1 MSVPLWLL
9 DDAAQF
15 CTEIEALVP
24 KLGYHVAL
32 TGGCLYKSGPRLDCD
47 LVFYQIRSGVII
59 ARPSEVMYA
68 LERDGLLDPGWTG
81 GGWRFVGK
89 YGERKVD
96 LLFPEQH

>member
-15 CTEIEALVP
+15 CTEIEAIVP

-47 LVFYQIRSGVII
+47 LVFYRIRSGTTI
-59 ARPSEVMYA
+59 ARPSEVMQELQRA
-68 LERDGLLDPGWTG
+68 RLVSDGWGG

-96 LLFPEQH
+96 FLFPEH